1 MTTLLSLNELLEST
15 NTHYTGDCHF
25 VDIDNHQYSFIKGFL
40 YRLPREFKNKFYSV
54 KFDQPATYVIQEIH
68 TGEMYI
74 GSSRRVYK
82 RVSLHKQFI
91 STNAHPN
98 TNFSKLL
105 TKTNITNFELIVIFT
120 TTREEAYE
128 IEQLLVNRYK
138 DSGKLINIAY
148 DVRYAMRGA
157 TLSEEHKQKIS
168 KSNIGRMQ
176 SLNTRRYLT
185 YIRKTSPLALAQ
197 MRKIHD
203 NKRRR
208 IMVNGTEYKSVT
220 EAVVCSGIS
229 KTQIRKRILKKD
241 PNIYWLDNNISP
253 IARRPLSEEH
263 RAALSVYRKTNQKAK
278 EQLDGIRELLKR
290 KIILDGVLYNSISDA
305 VRITGFPECSIYKQL
320 RGKKDQL
327 VDGAYVLNFKK
338 HVVNKVI
345 IDGIVYDGVKQASEK
360 LSINL
365 STLKSRIRSGTV
377 KYYQDSPLYINRKM
391 KNDSK
396 YS

>member
-40 YRLPREFKNKFYSV
+40 YRLPREFKNKLYSV

-91 STNAHPN
+91 STNTHPN

-148 DVRYAMRGA
+148 DVRYAMRGVSM
-157 TLSEEHKQKIS
+157 SEEHKEKIR
-168 KSNIGRMQ
+168 KSNTGKILG
-176 SLNTRRYLT
+176 LATRRYMVHV
-185 YIRKTSPLALAQ
+185 RKTSKLALEQ
-197 MRKIHD
+197 MKKIHE

-208 IMVNGTEYKSVT
+208 IMVNEIEYRSLT
-220 EAVVCSGIS
+220 EAIVGSGIN
-229 KTQIRKRILKKD
+229 KTELRKKLNKND
-241 PNIYWLDNNISP
+241 PNVYWLGKNASP
-253 IARRPLSEEH
+253 IIGRPLSSNH
-263 RAALSVYRKTNQKAK
+263 IDAIRAAKKDNPKTKIQFEKYRSKN
-278 EQLDGIRELLKR
+278 DR
-290 KIILDGVLYNSISDA
+290 KIILDGVLYNSVTEA
-305 VRITGFPECSIYKQL
+305 VRITGFPECSIHKQL

-365 STLKSRIRSGTV
+365 STLRTRIRRGLV
-377 KYYQDSPLYINRKM
+377 KYYQEDEPEK
-391 KNDSK
+391 
-396 YS
+396 

>member
-208 IMVNGTEYKSVT
+208 IMVNEIEYRSLT
-220 EAVVCSGIS
+220 EAIVGSGIN
-229 KTQIRKRILKKD
+229 KTELRKKLNKND
-241 PNIYWLDNNISP
+241 PNVYWLGKNASP
-253 IARRPLSEEH
+253 IIGRPLSSNH
-263 RAALSVYRKTNQKAK
+263 IDAIRAAKKDNPKTKIQFEKYRSKN
-278 EQLDGIRELLKR
+278 DR
-290 KIILDGVLYNSISDA
+290 KIILDGVLYNSVTEA
-305 VRITGFPECSIYKQL
+305 VRITGFPECSIHKQL

-365 STLKSRIRSGTV
+365 STLRTRIRRGLV
-377 KYYQDSPLYINRKM
+377 KYYQEDEPEK
-391 KNDSK
+391 
-396 YS
+396 